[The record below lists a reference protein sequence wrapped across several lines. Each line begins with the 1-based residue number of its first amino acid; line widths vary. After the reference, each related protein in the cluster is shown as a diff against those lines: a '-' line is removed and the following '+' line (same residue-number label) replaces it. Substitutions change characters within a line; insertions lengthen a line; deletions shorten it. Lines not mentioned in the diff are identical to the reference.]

1 VNDVHERYHRMFS
14 RGEGTDRIQFF
25 SDAVFAI
32 AMTLLVLEIRL
43 PESAGDDLG
52 AALVS
57 VVPSFLAYALSFAII
72 GLNWMTHHRK
82 FRYIG
87 SFDDALVRINLL
99 FLFVVT
105 FVPFPTAVIAEYGDQ
120 RIAVILYACA
130 VASLSL
136 LQLWIWVHAHRAG
149 LMSSEVDDD
158 IYRLVRRNL
167 LPVPIVF
174 LASVPFAA
182 VFGAWVTY
190 GWVLLLPVSI
200 VFGRLPLRAR
210 RGSPPPA
217 APAPAAPAPAATRP
231 APARRSRDSAS

>member
-1 VNDVHERYHRMFS
+1 VDDVRERYRRIFS

-43 PESAGDDLG
+43 PESAGEDLA
-52 AALVS
+52 AALLS
-57 VVPSFLAYALSFAII
+57 VLPSFLAYALSFAII
-72 GLNWMTHHRK
+72 GLNWMTHHSK

-120 RIAVILYACA
+120 RLAVILYACS

-149 LMSSEVDDD
+149 LMLPAVDDD

-182 VFGAWVTY
+182 VFGAWVSV
-190 GWVLLLPVSI
+190 GWFLLLPVSI
-200 VFGRLPLRAR
+200 LFGRLPLRPR
-210 RGSPPPA
+210 RG
-217 APAPAAPAPAATRP
+217 ATPP